1 MESQSRSSYK
11 HQGLLS
17 KSKRYIGSNKYLVR
31 GKYFSIF
38 GKFAYGRVFRIK
50 RFFGKVLRSCDKFC
64 QKVNFYVKF
73 DQNYSEVSNKR
84 WHHLFI
90 MRHFSPISP
99 LIRNHHLLN
108 LENFTLNFLNSLN
121 KKTFFPLKDAY
132 LWKTFINFHEFW
144 LLDIY

>member
-1 MESQSRSSYK
+1 MLSQR
-11 HQGLLS
+11 
-17 KSKRYIGSNKYLVR
+17 RDFFMSNPVKNCFLIETFLYENKILR
-31 GKYFSIF
+31 THNLFC
-38 GKFAYGRVFRIK
+38 
-50 RFFGKVLRSCDKFC
+50 RSCTFLIARGLENSC
-64 QKVNFYVKF
+64 LLH
-73 DQNYSEVSNKR
+73 YSEVSNKR

-90 MRHFSPISP
+90 MRHFSHVSP

-121 KKTFFPLKDAY
+121 KKDIFPLKDAY